1 MGSNNTINNSNNT
14 NINNNTNTNNNSNTN
29 NIQIN
34 SNNNQSNNNIEKK
47 PIIIWIDYSI
57 ENKENSAYIEQLQN
71 LGSFKGFNSI
81 QSGINEILKIKFK
94 RLILILSK
102 RMFSDFI
109 VLFEKEKNKIF
120 CCLNIL
126 VFTVKSKKSL
136 VEEICNNNKE
146 ISSGYL
152 FDKTNIFDNISQVIN
167 FIKIE
172 KEGKKNNFDHFETIE
187 KNNEMLFDEKIE
199 NFEKIEY
206 AEELILP
213 MYFHKIIEPIT
224 LEEIHNFNYYLL
236 NSFGEEGKEIRTII
250 SQFNNLAEMPIEIIC
265 KYWMRIY
272 TLEKGKFYTI
282 LNNGLKEK
290 KFKLF
295 LPYIKMMYEGI
306 KKKVFNS
313 AINQKLYSG
322 GFIYNI
328 ELEKLRK
335 NLNENA
341 KVIYYFK
348 SFKSF
353 SKNLEKAKK
362 FIKPPRQDTTSLLFI
377 LENYNNNIEGVSNA
391 DIKEFSKFPK
401 EEEVLFFP
409 FSSFEVEKIDNGNEE
424 QKNYIKITLK
434 YLGNNI
440 PNIKYNIFRDL
451 PKNQFGK
458 DIIEMG
464 LI

>member
-14 NINNNTNTNNNSNTN
+14 NINNNTNTNNNPNTN

-34 SNNNQSNNNIEKK
+34 SNNNQSNNNNEKK

-152 FDKTNIFDNISQVIN
+152 FDKANIFDNISQVIN

-172 KEGKKNNFDHFETIE
+172 KEGKKNNFEHFETIE

-306 KKKVFNS
+306 KKR
-313 AINQKLYSG
+313 YS
-322 GFIYNI
+322 IQ
-328 ELEKLRK
+328 L
-335 NLNENA
+335 
-341 KVIYYFK
+341 
-348 SFKSF
+348 
-353 SKNLEKAKK
+353 
-362 FIKPPRQDTTSLLFI
+362 
-377 LENYNNNIEGVSNA
+377 
-391 DIKEFSKFPK
+391 
-401 EEEVLFFP
+401 
-409 FSSFEVEKIDNGNEE
+409 
-424 QKNYIKITLK
+424 
-434 YLGNNI
+434 
-440 PNIKYNIFRDL
+440 
-451 PKNQFGK
+451 
-458 DIIEMG
+458 
-464 LI
+464 